1 MEKINAE
8 KDEKLNI
15 LTSKCEKL
23 EEIIQQKPT
32 KTVEMSVPLL
42 KNSTSIIAEESVE
55 NDSHENLLCDYCDF
69 IGKTEGGLKTH
80 MRFKHTKILNQL
92 GWKHCKFCNYNC
104 KTESE
109 MKTHTNFYRITHN
122 ETKYTEVSK
131 LHNKGFFLYTFG
143 SEEAQKRF
151 LVQQQ

>member
-32 KTVEMSVPLL
+32 KTAEMSVPLL

-55 NDSHENLLCDYCDF
+55 NDSHENL
-69 IGKTEGGLKTH
+69 
-80 MRFKHTKILNQL
+80 
-92 GWKHCKFCNYNC
+92 
-104 KTESE
+104 
-109 MKTHTNFYRITHN
+109 
-122 ETKYTEVSK
+122 
-131 LHNKGFFLYTFG
+131 
-143 SEEAQKRF
+143 
-151 LVQQQ
+151 